1 MEDFNNK
8 NDKALSKLANKK
20 IKFNTDSYG
29 EWPILNNHS
38 ILDHFEKRKDEKG
51 RAMYISQPYGLSYGE
66 IMKAVEIC
74 EKITLDLT

>member
-1 MEDFNNK
+1 MT
-8 NDKALSKLANKK
+8 KLYPSWLTRK

-29 EWPILNNHS
+29 KWPILNNHS

-51 RAMYISQPYGLSYGE
+51 RDMYISQPYGLSYGE